1 LATSTIANAEKN
13 QMLQCDSLF
22 EDRSAGN
29 SGIGKNQDEKTNYFM
44 FTDLT
49 GIAHSNM
56 FNKLVI

>member
-1 LATSTIANAEKN
+1 
-13 QMLQCDSLF
+13 MLQCDSLF